1 MMDYTDRFQRKFH
14 RLLSKK
20 TVLYTEMVTA
30 HALNYAP
37 NPERFL
43 EADLADE
50 EPVVLQL
57 GGSDPLLLRAA
68 AKKALNYGYKDI
80 NLNVGCP
87 SERVSDKG
95 CFGAVLMLQPELVG
109 ECCLRMEEVMDR
121 KPTVKCRIGVDDR
134 DSYEDLVNFVSTVER
149 IAGTTHFIVHARK
162 AVLGG
167 KFSPADNRRIPPLRY
182 EVVYRLKREFP
193 HLKISLNGGILA
205 MDEAQTHLSD
215 GKVDGVMV
223 GRAAVGQPFEWRTV
237 DTQLYGEAQD
247 PSLSRRVLLQRYG
260 DFLDQEYQR
269 ARDAREQLRIVRFG
283 LKPVM
288 NLFHGESN
296 GRLYRQQLTHA
307 LAGNKHKPPLPS
319 SILAHACVLFS
330 DEAMDAV

>member
-1 MMDYTDRFQRKFH
+1 MEYTDRYQRKFH

-30 HALNYAP
+30 NALHNAP

-43 EADLADE
+43 EADLVDE

-57 GGSDPLLLRAA
+57 GGSDPQLLRGAA
-68 AKKALNYGYKDI
+68 QKAINYGYKDI

-167 KFSPADNRRIPPLRY
+167 KFSPAENRSIPPLRY

-193 HLKISLNGGILA
+193 HLKITLNGGVLS
-205 MDEAQTHLSD
+205 MEEARAHLMG

-247 PSLSRRVLLQRYG
+247 PSLSRRALLQRYG
-260 DFLDQEYQR
+260 EFLDHEYR
-269 ARDAREQLRIVRFG
+269 LAGDAREQMRILRFG
-283 LKPVM
+283 LKPVL
-288 NLFHGESN
+288 NLFHGEANS
-296 GRLYRQQLTHA
+296 RLYRQQLTSD
-307 LAGNKHKPPLPS
+307 LAQLKKQPPSPS
-319 SILAHACVLFS
+319 AILARACSVFR
-330 DEAMDAV
+330 DEALDAA